1 MATRLEQCCLLLLLL
16 CSCSSAA
23 VAAASPAAMSSS
35 RKAVDR
41 LPGFAGP
48 LPFSLET
55 GYVAVG
61 EARFFYYFIESE
73 RSPEEDPVLL
83 WLTGGPGCSAFSGLI
98 YEIGPLFFDFHG
110 YKGGLPT
117 LHYKAN
123 SWTKISNVIFV
134 DSPPGT
140 GFTYATTAEGFK
152 SSDTIVVHQLYTFI
166 QKWFDD
172 HPQFS
177 LNPFYVSGD
186 SYSGIIIPTLTM
198 EIAKGKESRNER
210 HLNLKGYI
218 AGNPL
223 TDTTHDDNSKFPFLH
238 SLGIIDD
245 ELYEVARKNC
255 KGDYMTPPNSQCA
268 NSVQAIRDCIRDVN
282 DLHIL
287 EPRCE
292 EDGISL
298 MSDNSASSH
307 DRRTKLLESA
317 VSSVCRN
324 ATYVLSKIW
333 ANDEAVR
340 ESLGIHKGTVTT
352 WERCNHDLLY
362 KKQIVSSV
370 EYHLSLITQ
379 GYRGLVYSGDH
390 DSVVSLI
397 GTQGWLRSL
406 NLSITHGWRPWYV
419 DSQVVGFTRTYSNN
433 LTYATVKGAGH
444 TAPEYMPKECLAM
457 VDRWLSGE
465 PL

>member
-1 MATRLEQCCLLLLLL
+1 MATRLEQCCLLL
-16 CSCSSAA
+16 CFCSSAA
-23 VAAASPAAMSSS
+23 VAAAAAAAMSSS

-41 LPGFAGP
+41 LPGFTGP

-117 LHYKAN
+117 LLYKAD
-123 SWTKISNVIFV
+123 SWTKISNVIFI

-140 GFTYATTAEGFK
+140 GFSYATTAQGLN

-172 HPQFS
+172 HPQFFS
-177 LNPFYVSGD
+177 NPLYISGD

-198 EIAKGKESRNER
+198 EIAKGIESSDER

-223 TDTTHDDNSKFPFLH
+223 TDTQNDDNSRFPFLH
-238 SLGIIDD
+238 GTGIIED

-255 KGDYMTPPNSQCA
+255 KGDYNNPSNSQCA
-268 NSVQAIRDCIRDVN
+268 NSVQAIWDCIRDVN
-282 DLHIL
+282 DVHIL

-298 MSDNSASSH
+298 ISDNSASH
-307 DRRTKLLESA
+307 NRRTKLLESA
-317 VSSVCRN
+317 VWSICRN

-333 ANDEAVR
+333 ANNEAVR
-340 ESLGIHKGTVTT
+340 ESLGIHKGTVKT
-352 WERCNHDLLY
+352 WKRCNYDIPY
-362 KKQIVSSV
+362 KKEIAKSV

-379 GYRGLVYSGDH
+379 GYRSLVYSGDH
-390 DSVVSLI
+390 DSKISLV
-397 GTQGWLRSL
+397 GTQGWLKSL
-406 NLSITHGWRPWYV
+406 NLSITDGWRPWYV
-419 DSQVVGFTRTYSNN
+419 NSQVVGFTRTYSNN

-457 VDRWLSGE
+457 VDRWLSGQA
-465 PL
+465 L

>member
-1 MATRLEQCCLLLLLL
+1 MATRLEQCCLLL
-16 CSCSSAA
+16 CFCSSAG
-23 VAAASPAAMSSS
+23 VAAAAPSATSSS

-61 EARFFYYFIESE
+61 EVRFFYYFIESE
-73 RSPEEDPVLL
+73 RSPKEDPVLL

-98 YEIGPLFFDFHG
+98 YEI
-110 YKGGLPT
+110 
-117 LHYKAN
+117 A
-123 SWTKISNVIFV
+123 
-134 DSPPGT
+134 GT
-140 GFTYATTAEGFK
+140 GFSYATTAEGLK

-172 HPQFS
+172 HPQFYS
-177 LNPFYVSGD
+177 NPLYISGD
-186 SYSGIIIPTLTM
+186 SYSGVIIPTLTM
-198 EIAKGKESRNER
+198 EIAKGKESSDER
-210 HLNLKGYI
+210 HFNLKGYI

-223 TDTTHDDNSKFPFLH
+223 TDTVHDDNSRFPFVH
-238 SLGIIDD
+238 SMGIIDD

-255 KGDYMTPPNSQCA
+255 KGDYINPPNSQCA
-268 NSVQAIRDCIRDVN
+268 NSVQAIQDCIRDVN

-292 EDGISL
+292 EYGISL
-298 MSDNSASSH
+298 ISDNSASSH
-307 DRRTKLLESA
+307 DRRTNLLESA
-317 VSSVCRN
+317 VSSICRN

-340 ESLGIHKGTVTT
+340 ESLGIRKGTVTT
-352 WERCNHDLLY
+352 WRRCNWYLSY
-362 KKQIVSSV
+362 KKEFVSLV

-390 DSVVSLI
+390 DSRVSLV
-397 GTQGWLRSL
+397 GTQRWLRSL

-419 DSQVVGFTRTYSNN
+419 NSQVVGFTRTYSNN

>member
-1 MATRLEQCCLLLLLL
+1 MATRLAQCCLLLLL
-16 CSCSSAA
+16 CFC
-23 VAAASPAAMSSS
+23 SPAAAVVAPAAAMSS

-41 LPGFAGP
+41 LPGFSGP

-61 EARFFYYFIESE
+61 EARFFYYFIQSE

-83 WLTGGPGCSAFSGLI
+83 WLTGGPGCSAFSGLV
-98 YEIGPLFFDFHG
+98 YEIGPFFFDFHG

-117 LHYKAN
+117 LLYKAD
-123 SWTKISNVIFV
+123 SWTKVSNVIFV

-140 GFTYATTAEGFK
+140 GFSYATTAQGFK
-152 SSDTIVVHQLYTFI
+152 SSDTIVVHQLYAFL

-177 LNPFYVSGD
+177 SNPLYISGD

-198 EIAKGKESRNER
+198 EIAKGIESSDKRR
-210 HLNLKGYI
+210 LNLKGYI

-223 TDTTHDDNSKFPFLH
+223 TDAPHDHNSRFPFLH
-238 SLGIIDD
+238 GMGIIDD
-245 ELYEVARKNC
+245 ELYEIARKSCMGEYNN
-255 KGDYMTPPNSQCA
+255 PLNSQCA
-268 NSVQAIRDCIRDVN
+268 NSVQAIWDCIRDVN
-282 DLHIL
+282 DVHIL

-292 EDGISL
+292 EEGSPI
-298 MSDNSASSH
+298 SDNLASQ
-307 DRRTKLLESA
+307 DRRSKLLESA
-317 VSSVCRN
+317 VWSICRN

-333 ANDEAVR
+333 ANDEGVR

-352 WERCNHDLLY
+352 WKRCNYDVPY
-362 KKQIVSSV
+362 TKEIVSTV

-390 DSVVSLI
+390 DSKISVV

-406 NLSITHGWRPWYV
+406 NLSITDDWRPWYV
-419 DSQVVGFTRTYSNN
+419 NSQVVGFTRTYSNN
-433 LTYATVKGAGH
+433 LTYATVKVCGGYLHAV
-444 TAPEYMPKECLAM
+444 L
-457 VDRWLSGE
+457 LSVIE
-465 PL
+465 FMI